1 MLKPVKNLEI
11 TQNIGIFK
19 YMKKTNIM
27 KNLKLHLLTE
37 RVRLLT
43 SFERLL
49 KSNTP

>member
-1 MLKPVKNLEI
+1 MSKKFGNYAKNWYI
-11 TQNIGIFK
+11 K
-19 YMKKTNIM
+19 CMKKTNIM

-49 KSNTP
+49 KSSTP